1 MTHRDVQSV
10 LDELGR
16 SAGLGALPLS
26 ADGRLTLTFDNQ
38 LEVTLEHE
46 AEEERLLLWALVA
59 ELGTERPPAL
69 LAELLD
75 ADFLGQGT
83 GGATLAVEHRSGKMV
98 LWQSLPVPGLGAVT
112 LERTIETFVTAAT
125 RWRQHIATGGEED
138 AAPGGSP
145 ALHDHHHF
153 LKA

>member
-26 ADGRLTLTFDNQ
+26 ADGRLTLTFDDK

-46 AEEERLLLWALVA
+46 ADEERLLLWTLLA
-59 ELGTERPPAL
+59 ELGAERPPAL

-83 GGATLAVEHRSGKMV
+83 GGATLAVEHRSGKVV
-98 LWQSLPVPGLGAVT
+98 LWQSLPAPGLGVAT
-112 LERTIETFVTAAT
+112 LEQTIETFVTAAT
-125 RWRQHIATGGEED
+125 RWRHHIATGGEGD
-138 AAPGGSP
+138 APPDGLP
-145 ALHDHHHF
+145 PVHDHHHF